1 LGGDLAAVETR
12 CEQLARRRHFIQHCG
27 IQVLP
32 NGEAVGRYGFIHALY
47 QNVLYDRVSPSK
59 RVQLH
64 RRIAERGEEVYGERA
79 REIAAELAVH
89 FERGRDY
96 KRAAKYLQRAAD
108 NAIRRYAYREA
119 VGLARHGLEVLAMMP
134 DSLERAEQELCLQL
148 TLGVPLTA
156 TEGYG
161 SANVGDAYR
170 RARELYERLGDTP
183 DVSEVLWG
191 LWVFCIVRAELDAAR
206 EIAQQ
211 FLRLA
216 ERLPY
221 PGLKMR
227 GHESMEVTLVQM
239 GQFALAL
246 EHFEKG
252 LALYDPEQH
261 RDDAFLYSQNPE
273 VAMRSHAAW
282 ALWFVGQPDEA
293 LQQMNKAITL
303 ARELSEP
310 HGLVHVYYF
319 GAMVHL
325 LRREHKLAQELA
337 EAGLAV
343 SRKHGLVMYEAF
355 AMIARG
361 AAVARQGLREEGIE
375 QMREGLAI
383 HETTGAK
390 LGRPQFCAL
399 LGDALMKAGQTDEA
413 LRVIEEALE
422 LAGTR
427 GEERNLP
434 ELYRLK
440 GELVLL
446 RNGRVSLP
454 KLKRVLSSRSRSR
467 NSRKRSRGSCV
478 RRSVLREFIESEAT
492 RKRREFSSPKST
504 TSSPKGSKQPICAT
518 QKRYSTIYPRLTS
531 TPRLP
536 VIGTLFNTRIH
547 PFHPTFRPVQGNKT
561 KLLVQSMCVFRRQHP
576 PPESL

>member
-1 LGGDLAAVETR
+1 
-12 CEQLARRRHFIQHCG
+12 
-27 IQVLP
+27 
-32 NGEAVGRYGFIHALY
+32 
-47 QNVLYDRVSPSK
+47 
-59 RVQLH
+59 
-64 RRIAERGEEVYGERA
+64 
-79 REIAAELAVH
+79 
-89 FERGRDY
+89 
-96 KRAAKYLQRAAD
+96 
-108 NAIRRYAYREA
+108 
-119 VGLARHGLEVLAMMP
+119 
-134 DSLERAEQELCLQL
+134 
-148 TLGVPLTA
+148 
-156 TEGYG
+156 
-161 SANVGDAYR
+161 
-170 RARELYERLGDTP
+170 
-183 DVSEVLWG
+183 
-191 LWVFCIVRAELDAAR
+191 
-206 EIAQQ
+206 
-211 FLRLA
+211 
-216 ERLPY
+216 
-221 PGLKMR
+221 
-227 GHESMEVTLVQM
+227 
-239 GQFALAL
+239 
-246 EHFEKG
+246 
-252 LALYDPEQH
+252 
-261 RDDAFLYSQNPE
+261 
-273 VAMRSHAAW
+273 MRSHAAW

-337 EAGLAV
+337 EAGLTV

-361 AAVARQGLREEGIE
+361 AAVARQGRREEGIE

-446 RNGRVSLP
+446 R
-454 KLKRVLSSRSRSR
+454 SRSRSR

-547 PFHPTFRPVQGNKT
+547 PFHPTFRPVQWNKT

>member
-1 LGGDLAAVETR
+1 
-12 CEQLARRRHFIQHCG
+12 
-27 IQVLP
+27 
-32 NGEAVGRYGFIHALY
+32 
-47 QNVLYDRVSPSK
+47 
-59 RVQLH
+59 
-64 RRIAERGEEVYGERA
+64 
-79 REIAAELAVH
+79 
-89 FERGRDY
+89 
-96 KRAAKYLQRAAD
+96 
-108 NAIRRYAYREA
+108 
-119 VGLARHGLEVLAMMP
+119 MMP

-293 LQQMNKAITL
+293 LQQMNKAVTL

-337 EAGLAV
+337 EAGLTV

-446 RNGRVSLP
+446 RNGRDRARELREAEACFEQSIKIAQQQKAKSWELRASISLARVYRERGD
-454 KLKRVLSSRSRSR
+454 KKAARVLVTQIYDQFTEGFETADLRDAKALLDDLSATHV
-467 NSRKRSRGSCV
+467 NSAAASNRD
-478 RRSVLREFIESEAT
+478 
-492 RKRREFSSPKST
+492 
-504 TSSPKGSKQPICAT
+504 
-518 QKRYSTIYPRLTS
+518 
-531 TPRLP
+531 
-536 VIGTLFNTRIH
+536 
-547 PFHPTFRPVQGNKT
+547 
-561 KLLVQSMCVFRRQHP
+561 
-576 PPESL
+576 SL